1 MITDSWSESNILI
14 KCPKTVSGKNSNYTS
29 FYWVDFAHPTP
40 HFPICRVECS
50 VKCKRPILKGIVCC
64 TLDSLGAAWWH
75 IYLSNQQT
83 AAGVSC
89 LLPQIKNTEL
99 IPLTMPHAFGYFEW
113 ETGSFLRLMSLRRR
127 TPLLALM
134 MLSKMHSRIKLM
146 SLPPDNGNRMAL
158 GSTEP
163 AVPNA

>member
-1 MITDSWSESNILI
+1 MVGVKYFNKVPKNCQWQKLKLHFILLGGFRPPNSTFPHLPGGMLC
-14 KCPKTVSGKNSNYTS
+14 KMQKTHSQR
-29 FYWVDFAHPTP
+29 H
-40 HFPICRVECS
+40 
-50 VKCKRPILKGIVCC
+50 
-64 TLDSLGAAWWH
+64 
-75 IYLSNQQT
+75 
-83 AAGVSC
+83 C
-89 LLPQIKNTEL
+89 LLHVGLARSRLVAYLFKQSTDRCWSL
-99 IPLTMPHAFGYFEW
+99 MPLSANQKHRTNSFDNATRSSWLFEYFEW